1 MAARPRK
8 DAPVSGEPPPHVAS
22 AAKRY
27 DAIRTAQAQA
37 LKDGRV
43 LPAPPTP
50 VHVAVAVDPASMSVS
65 QRWALMRSSDQSKM
79 RPWRDPR
86 SAG

>member
-22 AAKRY
+22 AAERY

-43 LPAPPTP
+43 LPVPPAP
-50 VHVAVAVDPASMSVS
+50 VHVTATVDPASMSVS
-65 QRWALMRSSDQSKM
+65 QRWAHMREHDQSKM
-79 RPWRDPR
+79 PAWRDPR
-86 SAG
+86 LAG